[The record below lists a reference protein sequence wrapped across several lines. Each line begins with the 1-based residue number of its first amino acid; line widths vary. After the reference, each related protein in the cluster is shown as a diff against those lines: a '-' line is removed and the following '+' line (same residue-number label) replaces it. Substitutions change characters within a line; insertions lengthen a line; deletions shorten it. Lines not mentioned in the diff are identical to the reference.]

1 MDEAYYAM
9 PEPGN
14 WAELRFPAV
23 DPPEGMEQTFILST
37 QGYYRLHL
45 SADQTPDV
53 AALREIET
61 VPDAPV
67 RRAVES
73 YAAARTAALTAA
85 GEGGGTPR

>member
-1 MDEAYYAM
+1 MDDAYYAM

-23 DPPEGMEQTFILST
+23 DPPEGMEQTFILKT

-45 SADQTPDV
+45 RADQAPDT
-53 AALREIET
+53 AAIREIET

-67 RRAVES
+67 RMAVES
-73 YAAARTAALTAA
+73 YAAALAAV
-85 GEGGGTPR
+85 GEGGGTAR